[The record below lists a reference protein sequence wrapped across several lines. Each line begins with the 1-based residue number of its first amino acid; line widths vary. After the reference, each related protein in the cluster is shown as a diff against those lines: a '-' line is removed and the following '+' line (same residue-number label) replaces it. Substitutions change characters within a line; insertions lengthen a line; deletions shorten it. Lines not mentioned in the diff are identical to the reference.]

1 MPTGRQVL
9 FITLFIAKA
18 TALFKRNPRRTIAAV
33 TSVVACA
40 AGVAIALNHGRAP
53 SARALALAET
63 PRINQEL
70 LAQAAP
76 FMLLLGDSNGEGLG
90 KVWSDCGMPVVN
102 AAVGGL
108 KAADVAEHLL
118 RLDIRRAPA
127 VSLIV
132 VGTNDL
138 AWKHDPSARRESWLR
153 SIQSIALHM
162 NKLGTKVVVSA
173 IAPIQPS
180 FGSLFDL
187 QSVKSYSD
195 GLDAMC
201 DGSTCTFVDPWADA
215 RAESFV
221 EAKSDAVPD
230 GVHVGDY
237 RQSVRKIARLV
248 CSRLGQYSPALRAI
262 SERR

>member
-1 MPTGRQVL
+1 MPTARQIL
-9 FITLFIAKA
+9 ATTLIIVKSI
-18 TALFKRNPRRTIAAV
+18 ALFKRNPRKVIAAV
-33 TSVVACA
+33 TIAVTCA
-40 AGVAIALNHGRAP
+40 TGVAVALNHGRVP
-53 SARALALAET
+53 SARAIALAET
-63 PRINQEL
+63 PRINREL
-70 LAQAAP
+70 LAQDTA
-76 FMLLLGDSNGEGLG
+76 FMLLLGDSNGEGIG

-102 AAVGGL
+102 AAIAGL
-108 KAADVAEHLL
+108 KAADVEEHLL

-138 AWKHDPSARRESWLR
+138 AWKHDPSARRELWLR
-153 SIQSIALHM
+153 SIQSTALRL
-162 NKLGTKVVVSA
+162 NTLGTKVVVSA
-173 IAPIQPS
+173 VAPIHPS
-180 FGSLFDL
+180 FGGLFDL

-248 CSRLGQYSPALRAI
+248 CSRLGQYSPALGAI
-262 SERR
+262 SDRR